1 MYGYSDSANG
11 DLFRKLLK
19 LFSHNRSQFL
29 GLNFVIFG
37 SMKKII
43 FLLFVLL
50 EQISFGQKVAPF
62 VDFNNYFR
70 TFENDNFRQLEF
82 QPIKEFKAG
91 DDLIAY
97 IDTRGNLRVY
107 DGKERKDISNMN
119 IQYKIS
125 DHLLAYNI
133 GSTLNMWDAGKLRT
147 LTYFG
152 RNYEVRDSMIVYEDT
167 RFNTVNVYWNKEIYT
182 LYTLTGDLYMPE
194 SIGDN
199 IVVFKDNGNLY
210 KVFWRG
216 QIYDLGVWNGAIE
229 FQTGCD
235 IVCFNDPTTRTF
247 AIFENGEFLN
257 VEQFYMK
264 KYKAGRGFIVYEDLN
279 SNLMLYKNGES
290 VQLSNFSANF
300 WDVKD
305 DLVIWG
311 ENSFVFAFQNGKKIQ
326 TSNFTP
332 KDYLLKNNVF
342 AFRNMMGG
350 VSALMDGKVQEI
362 TLQQNAEY
370 EIYGNLVLVKLF
382 NKSYIVF
389 KNGRKFEA

>member
-1 MYGYSDSANG
+1 
-11 DLFRKLLK
+11 
-19 LFSHNRSQFL
+19 
-29 GLNFVIFG
+29 
-37 SMKKII
+37 MKKII

-152 RNYEVRDSMIVYEDT
+152 RNYEVKDSMIVYEDT

-216 QIYDLGVWNGAIE
+216 QIYDLGVWSGAIE

>member
-1 MYGYSDSANG
+1 MYGYSDSSNG

-70 TFENDNFRQLEF
+70 TFENDNFRQLEL

-133 GSTLNMWDAGKLRT
+133 GSTLNMWDEGKLRT

-152 RNYEVRDSMIVYEDT
+152 RNYEVKDS
-167 RFNTVNVYWNKEIYT
+167 
-182 LYTLTGDLYMPE
+182 
-194 SIGDN
+194 S
-199 IVVFKDNGNLY
+199 
-210 KVFWRG
+210 
-216 QIYDLGVWNGAIE
+216 GA
-229 FQTGCD
+229 
-235 IVCFNDPTTRTF
+235 
-247 AIFENGEFLN
+247 
-257 VEQFYMK
+257 
-264 KYKAGRGFIVYEDLN
+264 
-279 SNLMLYKNGES
+279 
-290 VQLSNFSANF
+290 
-300 WDVKD
+300 
-305 DLVIWG
+305 VI
-311 ENSFVFAFQNGKKIQ
+311 
-326 TSNFTP
+326 
-332 KDYLLKNNVF
+332 
-342 AFRNMMGG
+342 
-350 VSALMDGKVQEI
+350 GKVTSGTQSPSLNKAIGMGYVTIDNSKVGSEI
-362 TLQQNAEY
+362 FI
-370 EIYGNLVLVKLF
+370 EIREKQLKA
-382 NKSYIVF
+382 IVSKVPF
-389 KNGRKFEA
+389 L